1 MKKEYSFSNIRRI
14 SEKNFSTFARIDDM
28 KRVRER
34 RREENFFQT
43 KHLNSTKRVVLNGLS
58 LRIDVTTG
66 SWTSWRST
74 AANER
79 ERNALLA
86 SWRAL

>member
-1 MKKEYSFSNIRRI
+1 MREEFSSICSSATN
-14 SEKNFSTFARIDDM
+14 DV
-28 KRVRER
+28 KRLGVRQRER
-34 RREENFFQT
+34 ERENFFQM